1 MKALVRMF
9 SRIGIKYF
17 SFYVTPL
24 KETIKKSNL
33 SMLYDI
39 YIGKMILAA
48 LVTFFGVLVAGFVIG
63 AATGLQFA
71 LSLIFSLIAA
81 LVCSVFV
88 MVIFQTYPFQVLR
101 ANRRSI
107 ETNMPFAINHIAAI
121 SSSGVSPYVM
131 FKLMSNIKEY
141 GEISKECARVVRN
154 IDIFGM
160 AITTS
165 VKNVAN
171 RTPSGEFKKFLLST
185 VSIIETGGNLQKY
198 LESASKESMFEYKLK
213 RESYL
218 QTLSMYADIYT
229 AVLIAAPLF
238 FVSVLSIMALV
249 GGQVLGLDV
258 PTALRLGIYGIIPI
272 MNLAFLAFIHY
283 TQPSV

>member
-1 MKALVRMF
+1 MKSLVRFF
-9 SRIGIKYF
+9 SSKGQKYF
-17 SFYVTPL
+17 GFYFSPV

-33 SMLYDI
+33 NILYDI
-39 YIGKMILAA
+39 YIGKMMLCATIVFVLAFVSGIFVGA
-48 LVTFFGVLVAGFVIG
+48 FASVPAPITF
-63 AATGLQFA
+63 
-71 LSLIFSLIAA
+71 IFSLLAA
-81 LVCSVFV
+81 IIFSVLVI
-88 MVIFQTYPFQVLR
+88 VIFQTYPFQVLR
-101 ANRRSI
+101 ANKRSI
-107 ETNMPFAINHIAAI
+107 DTNIPFAINHMSAI

-141 GEISKECARVVRN
+141 GEISKECTRIIRN
-154 IDIFGM
+154 IDMFGM

-171 RTPSGEFKKFLLST
+171 RTPSPEFKKFLLSAI
-185 VSIIETGGNLQKY
+185 SIIETGGNLQSY
-198 LESASKESMFEYKLK
+198 LENASKEALFEYKLK

-218 QTLSMYADIYT
+218 QTLAMYADIYT

-272 MNLAFLAFIHY
+272 MNIAFLAFIHY
-283 TQPSV
+283 TQPPV